1 MSKNKEERKPVK
13 RRKRRKPM
21 TEEQK
26 LAASERLEKARKA
39 RAKKNPDYGMSGIH
53 ETLRNLEDNHF
64 LHPKKVK
71 EWIKTQKELASSERA
86 SVRQKIK
93 GAYAKQ
99 LIHEGYVR
107 RMQSYLKTGDW
118 ADTLYGEHQEHKIKY
133 RCVSL
138 SYEKDGTPNNFV
150 NVTGMQRLHNGAIWQ
165 QYTEMEKMKELMYDT
180 MVELIGKEQAD
191 KKLEKHDIKLLD
203 ESLDVTDSLWS
214 RTKNKVK
221 SLFKVV
227 KD

>member
-99 LIHEGYVR
+99 LTHEGYVR

-138 SYEKDGTPNNFV
+138 SYEKDGTPKRNIGTFYEDMGEV
-150 NVTGMQRLHNGAIWQ
+150 
-165 QYTEMEKMKELMYDT
+165 YTQEMFNEDRN
-180 MVELIGKEQAD
+180 
-191 KKLEKHDIKLLD
+191 
-203 ESLDVTDSLWS
+203 SS
-214 RTKNKVK
+214 
-221 SLFKVV
+221 
-227 KD
+227 